1 MTFRGV
7 EQSVYAGDIPLV
19 TDPRRIVMR
28 KFHVSASGAT
38 ERCTATV
45 RQCPYGE
52 ERHFHSLRE
61 AVTASMSNEFAA
73 PAPVDD
79 GEGQRRAQ
87 AAEVARQEANEAF
100 VEEARANEQINED
113 GSARVE
119 LPIRWRHHGYDG
131 GSDYYATEP
140 MRIGKRQNPFTLW
153 EKMKNGDE
161 VRLSFGRGHGYGYA
175 WVRDTP
181 ELQEQ
186 VRAYLTGLKDRLDDV
201 RIADRLMS
209 GTGLSASDLD
219 KSRKQRELE
228 KHREAFR
235 AHLAKYEE
243 SGSKVTVSPDNQ
255 DVALVEETHK
265 GMAVATVVKMSP
277 TYSGYPQ
284 EVRGKNIAGLLAK
297 NPNLKGV
304 DPLAIAR
311 GEVLSG
317 GTTALRRSKVMAMRK
332 SPDYTREQKSAAID
346 FYNANFRDWD

>member
-1 MTFRGV
+1 
-7 EQSVYAGDIPLV
+7 
-19 TDPRRIVMR
+19 MR

-52 ERHFHSLRE
+52 DRHFDSLRE
-61 AVTASMSNEFAA
+61 AVTASMSSAFDSP
-73 PAPVDD
+73 PAVDD
-79 GEGQRRAQ
+79 GEQERVARA
-87 AAEVARQEANEAF
+87 AAVARQEAIDAF
-100 VEEARANEQINED
+100 VAEARANEQINED

-131 GSDYYATEP
+131 GSDYYATESL
-140 MRIGKRQNPFTLW
+140 RIGKRQNPFTLW

-161 VRLSFGRGHGYGYA
+161 IRLNFGRGYGYGFA
-175 WVRDTP
+175 WVTDTP

-186 VRAYLTGLKDRLDDV
+186 VRAYLTGLKDRLEDV
-201 RIADRLMS
+201 RLADRLMS
-209 GTGLSASDLD
+209 GSGLSASDLD
-219 KSRKQRELE
+219 KNRKQRELE

-243 SGSKVTVSPDNQ
+243 AGHKVTVSPDNQ

-265 GMAVATVVKMSP
+265 GGNVATLVKMSS
-277 TYSGYPQ
+277 TYGGYPQ
-284 EVRGKNIAGLLAK
+284 EVRGKNVAALIAK
-297 NPNLKGV
+297 NPNLKDV

-311 GEVLSG
+311 SEVLSG

-332 SPDYTREQKSAAID
+332 SSDYTLEQRKAAVD